1 MTRLMQDGEE
11 LMSYM
16 DTHAAFAPAGGIQE
30 LSFDEVLCVGGGNGA
45 RGNSTA
51 GGSVAGAG
59 AGAAAGYAAGA
70 RAGAQIGGRIGAFAG
85 PVGAVV
91 GLAVG
96 AVLGGVIGYVSHTVA
111 AGEPPK
117 TRGEGEDVRQ
127 H

>member
-1 MTRLMQDGEE
+1 
-11 LMSYM
+11 M
-16 DTHAAFAPAGGIQE
+16 DTHAAFAPAGGIRE
-30 LSFDEVLCVGGGNGA
+30 LSFDEVLCVGGGHGA

-51 GGSVAGAG
+51 AGSVAGAG
-59 AGAAAGYAAGA
+59 AGSAAGWAAGS
-70 RAGAQIGGRIGAFAG
+70 RVGAQIVGRVGAFVG

-96 AVLGGVIGYVSHTVA
+96 AVVGGVIGYVSHTVA

-117 TRGEGEDVRQ
+117 TKDQGAKVKQ